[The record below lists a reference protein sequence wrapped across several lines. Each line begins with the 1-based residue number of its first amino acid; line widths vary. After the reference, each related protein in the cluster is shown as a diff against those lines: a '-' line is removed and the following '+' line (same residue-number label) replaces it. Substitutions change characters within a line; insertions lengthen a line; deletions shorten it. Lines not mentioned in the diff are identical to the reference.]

1 MRQTMG
7 NSEQNIPSLPPPEM
21 RFARDLMPRKTE
33 DLMLGLDAVLFL
45 EEGDY
50 VTYRHMYLMPPLSG
64 VRTSRR
70 RAADM
75 PSLSRARARDIPSTS
90 GDGSSMGGIRWMPST
105 CQDAE

>member
-1 MRQTMG
+1 
-7 NSEQNIPSLPPPEM
+7 
-21 RFARDLMPRKTE
+21 
-33 DLMLGLDAVLFL
+33 MLGLDAVLFL

-64 VRTSRR
+64 VRTPRR

-90 GDGSSMGGIRWMPST
+90 GAGSSMGGTGWMPST
-105 CQDAE
+105 CQDAG